1 MRATE
6 HETPTGSPANMT
18 HDNNIAY
25 HFSGYRLDARHRKLF
40 DPHGEPVALSARP
53 FDALLF
59 LVERPGQILSREEL
73 MEAVWPQLFVEENN
87 LTQAISTIRKALHEA
102 ASESQF
108 IRTVPGSGYCFM
120 APVEKQPGGGCAH
133 VQVVATAWS
142 RASRWS
148 RLWLMEAVALG
159 LAVTLIAGLAAW
171 DADAVPA
178 ARRSLAPLGFSEIPK
193 PENRIPNSIAVLPL
207 VTLSRE
213 RDVLFTHGLH
223 DEIISQLT
231 KNRSL
236 KIVARSSVVAL
247 LEDGSMLDMARV
259 LRVESILSGTIRL
272 AGSRARISL
281 QLLDVN
287 SGLTRW
293 SDMYDVDQQ
302 DLAEMISI
310 QGDIALNV
318 AAALEREMPNL
329 TSEPRMRNVRA
340 DATAAF

>member
-1 MRATE
+1 
-6 HETPTGSPANMT
+6 MT

-25 HFSGYRLDARHRKLF
+25 YFSGYRLDARHKKLF

-87 LTQAISTIRKALHEA
+87 LTQAISTIRKALHDT

-120 APVEKQPGGGCAH
+120 APVEKQPGGTCARI
-133 VQVVATAWS
+133 TAVPVTET
-142 RASRWS
+142 RTSRWS
-148 RLWLMEAVALG
+148 RLWLTQAVALG
-159 LAVTLIAGLAAW
+159 LAATLIAGLAVW
-171 DADAVPA
+171 NTDAVA
-178 ARRSLAPLGFSEIPK
+178 ANRRSLAPLGFSEIPR
-193 PENRIPNSIAVLPL
+193 PESRIPNSIAVLPL

-213 RDVLFTHGLH
+213 HDALFTEGLH

-236 KIVARSSVVAL
+236 KVVARSSVVAL
-247 LEDGSMLDMARV
+247 LEDGSSTLDIARV

-281 QLLDVN
+281 QLLDVS

-293 SDMYDVDQQ
+293 SDIYDVGEQ
-302 DLAEMISI
+302 DLAEMISV

-318 AAALEREMPNL
+318 AAALGREMPRLAND
-329 TSEPRMRNVRA
+329 EPSMRRFRA
-340 DATAAF
+340 DASTAAF